1 MILCFDSETTGL
13 PDFNARAR
21 DPKQPHIVQLAM
33 VAFNDEGEELFTY
46 NVIVKPDGWTIPKEA
61 SDVHG
66 ITNEI
71 AANGQPEAEVAAHL
85 LACIRKAKL
94 LVAHNV
100 TFDKF
105 IARVAMRRYNLIQDS
120 DDAWWKALPTFCTMR
135 VMTPICKIK
144 GEWGFKW
151 PKLQEA
157 HKHCFGSEFDDAHDA
172 LADVRACARVYRWLN
187 DKNPNQKTLQSI
199 TK

>member
-1 MILCFDSETTGL
+1 VILTIDFETTGL

-33 VAFNDEGEELFTY
+33 IATDNDGTEHEPY

-61 SDVHG
+61 SAVHG
-66 ITNEI
+66 ITDEI
-71 AANGQPEAEVAAHL
+71 AANGRPESEVAAHL
-85 LACIRKAKL
+85 LACMRKADV

-105 IARVAMRRYNLIQDS
+105 IARIAMRRYDLIQDS
-120 DDAWWKALPTFCTMR
+120 DDAWWKSFPTFCTMR
-135 VMTPICKIK
+135 MMTPVCKIR
-144 GEWGFKW
+144 GEYVYKW

-157 HKHCFGSEFDDAHDA
+157 YQHVFGCQFDKAHDA
-172 LADVRACARVYRWLN
+172 LADVRACAKVYRWFCERSVKEAAL
-187 DKNPNQKTLQSI
+187 
-199 TK
+199 